1 MRTRFFTLN
10 ITRDSRWSVRYPF
23 WSLPP
28 IAISLSSNMA
38 APSTSRPPL
47 REITTPNA
55 RPLAPIFTLYKR
67 RAVPASSSS
76 PPDCFQ
82 LRTPPSSSPLKHI
95 GTRKRLRVREDSDD
109 DEDAMSKVVV
119 TSLSLGK
126 RTAARRK
133 AGDSVEI
140 AKRIVDENPFIETAK
155 DAPGVA
161 RRSRRRT
168 IAFEAVTTHEFS
180 QGLAT
185 GNRSLSYR
193 CKSNDAYFSTLTSQ
207 PCTRQTHIYRP

>member
-1 MRTRFFTLN
+1 MLEQSSRTCHCERASSLSTLPKTVGGVQA
-10 ITRDSRWSVRYPF
+10 ILSGP
-23 WSLPP
+23 SLPLP
-28 IAISLSSNMA
+28 SASFSNMA

-133 AGDSVEI
+133 AENSVEI
-140 AKRIVDENPFIETAK
+140 AKRIVDDNPFVETSN
-155 DAPGVA
+155 DCF
-161 RRSRRRT
+161 RSRYHSRVQSR
-168 IAFEAVTTHEFS
+168 V
-180 QGLAT
+180 
-185 GNRSLSYR
+185 GNREPIFEL
-193 CKSNDAYFSTLTSQ
+193 
-207 PCTRQTHIYRP
+207 PM